1 MFTNQ
6 SMIFYFASQVVSIYS
21 FACLIRIILTWISLP
36 STYKISNM
44 LATICD
50 PYLNLFRG
58 IRWLR
63 LGSFDFSP
71 ALAFI
76 VLDALSQFLKFL
88 SFNKAINAD
97 TIIAILFQMIS
108 SAISSILIFIIFLFI
123 VRFVIVKMTR
133 SDYSSNYMLNIID
146 SSISPLVYKI
156 AGTFTFGKRVP
167 YSTALLIAAAVL
179 FVILILSIFL
189 FQIIFSAIVSLPV

>member
-1 MFTNQ
+1 
-6 SMIFYFASQVVSIYS
+6 
-21 FACLIRIILTWISLP
+21 
-36 STYKISNM
+36 
-44 LATICD
+44 
-50 PYLNLFRG
+50 
-58 IRWLR
+58 
-63 LGSFDFSP
+63 
-71 ALAFI
+71 
-76 VLDALSQFLKFL
+76 
-88 SFNKAINAD
+88 
-97 TIIAILFQMIS
+97 MIS

-123 VRFVIVKMTR
+123 VRFIIVKMTR
-133 SDYSSNYMLNIID
+133 SDYSSNYMLNSID